1 MRVVVFFDLPTIET
15 EDRQEYAKFRK
26 SLIKEGFSMVQ
37 YSVYSR
43 ICTNKD
49 SADKY
54 IHKLYKISPNRGS
67 VRALILTEKQYS
79 NMFVICGGFT
89 VSEESIKDRRL
100 IYFWLL

>member
-1 MRVVVFFDLPTIET
+1 MRIVVFFDLPTIEP
-15 EDRQEYAKFRK
+15 EDRHEYSKFRTA
-26 SLIKEGFSMVQ
+26 LLKEGFSMVQ

-54 IHKLYKISPNRGS
+54 VNRLFKISPSRGS

-89 VSEESIKDRRL
+89 VSEESIKDRRF
-100 IYFWLL
+100 IYF